1 MLSGDFAIESLHFA
15 PFHSWPCLHRGMSGL
30 RCHHRHRFA
39 MLQLHT
45 EGSSSGNA
53 CSRVGSLLVRTAQK
67 GLDIVVAWEIEGGV
81 FKAVAATARLVHSRH
96 VLRAALALFDCVSL
110 LYPIL

>member
-1 MLSGDFAIESLHFA
+1 LAPPKKTALCAGFGSYWES
-15 PFHSWPCLHRGMSGL
+15 
-30 RCHHRHRFA
+30 
-39 MLQLHT
+39 
-45 EGSSSGNA
+45 
-53 CSRVGSLLVRTAQK
+53 RTTYGAKQVEDLIPTL
-67 GLDIVVAWEIEGGV
+67 LDIGVVWEIEGGV